1 MHYEK
6 NNSLKNMS
14 TGFVFLDTSMP
25 TGIPQVV
32 DGTVTVMSKDVKM
45 RMISSRIP
53 SKSFSYP

>member
-1 MHYEK
+1 MF
-6 NNSLKNMS
+6 

-45 RMISSRIP
+45 RMMSSRIP